1 MICHWWISICFLCF
15 CVSRFVACDRNYDW
29 RQRKTQLWKRLLN
42 LRVRMFVKGAVKNWM
57 SKNNRRGREFMFP
70 VTFQRRRRCWFVNSL
85 KFYHF
90 YAYLWSIGSC
100 NRQCFGSRAGSTILK
115 VLNKISDH
123 STPPTDHPTGL
134 CERQS
139 CKQESTIQ
147 ISRWA
152 TLENGCYVLIMK
164 FEYLMCL
171 SSHYFQ
177 SSPWGV

>member
-42 LRVRMFVKGAVKNWM
+42 FRVRMFVKGAVKNWM

-90 YAYLWSIGSC
+90 YASALVPGPAALYWRFWIKFQIIPHRRRITEQVFAS
-100 NRQCFGSRAGSTILK
+100 NRAANRNL
-115 VLNKISDH
+115 
-123 STPPTDHPTGL
+123 
-134 CERQS
+134 R
-139 CKQESTIQ
+139 
-147 ISRWA
+147 
-152 TLENGCYVLIMK
+152 YK
-164 FEYLMCL
+164 FHGELHLRMAVMC
-171 SSHYFQ
+171 
-177 SSPWGV
+177 